1 MTINPAVGRPPGEAA
16 RAPAPPEPL
25 ESFILVSAGGETFG
39 LPVAQ
44 VVSVFRIDACTRVPT
59 AHPHVAGILS
69 HRGAM
74 IAAVHLQARLG
85 APLAQRLGAPQA
97 QRLGAP
103 LAQTLAAQQA
113 NEIAAPLAVGV
124 EHDGE
129 TVALIVDA
137 VGDLVRFGAESLVAL
152 PEARGREAGPV
163 ARVYAGPSGLTPILD
178 IAALFR
184 FGTPAVPAQEAIC

>member
-85 APLAQRLGAPQA
+85 AQQAQALAAPQA
-97 QRLGAP
+97 K
-103 LAQTLAAQQA
+103 
-113 NEIAAPLAVGV
+113 EIAAPLAVGV

-137 VGDLVRFGAESLVAL
+137 VGDLVRFGPESLVAL